1 MWTGTW
7 LSRRC
12 VPALL
17 WPRDPTPPRAPPHHP
32 RPTTPTD
39 PGAASPQFKV
49 NGFVVFD
56 NILSTERV
64 DAMHAAFSTLLDN
77 LRERDGD
84 TKLVEDERGVL
95 VPEPAVADLGEHG
108 DIRTGNGRLQQ
119 VNRYTCNVPWV
130 QPFADPEVSTR

>member
-1 MWTGTW
+1 M
-7 LSRRC
+7 
-12 VPALL
+12 
-17 WPRDPTPPRAPPHHP
+17 
-32 RPTTPTD
+32 
-39 PGAASPQFKV
+39 
-49 NGFVVFD
+49 VFD

-95 VPEPAVADLGEHG
+95 VPEPAVAELGEHG

-130 QPFADPEVSTR
+130 QPFADPEVSTRRHPPTSLSLPCGIRLTLLPPATSRRSTSTR